1 MNPAI
6 ITLLR
11 YVLQFGGGVLVA
23 KGTIDADTLEQVI
36 GAIIT
41 LVMTGFGVWVNIKN
55 NAKIKELK

>member
-36 GAIIT
+36 GAIVT

-55 NAKIKELK
+55 NAKIKELE